1 MLVFA
6 GTYRAVGEAGAQVD
20 PYRPP
25 DTPSDRTRDST
36 GSLVGVVDTSL
47 VVIALDVEGVNSEAV
62 VVVVVGVGVVAVTRD
77 DKVKVGDENGGVPCR
92 MVGESPD
99 HLQNT
104 GHPLKS

>member
-1 MLVFA
+1 MLVFS

-47 VVIALDVEGVNSEAV
+47 VVIALEVEEVKSEAV
-62 VVVVVGVGVVAVTRD
+62 VVVEGVGVVAVTRD
-77 DKVKVGDENGGVPCR
+77 DKVMVGDGNGGVPCR